1 MTRIKEFLKSFQF
14 ALRGLKYA
22 IKNEK
27 NFQNE
32 LVVALLAVCAMFY
45 FRVSRPEIIV
55 ISTMIIAVLVMEM
68 LNTIVERIID
78 ILKPGIHPYARL
90 IKDLMAASVLLISIL
105 ALIIGL
111 IIFIPYI
118 L

>member
-14 ALRGLKYA
+14 ALRGLRYA

-32 LVVALLAVCAMFY
+32 LVVAFLAICAMFY
-45 FRVSRPEIIV
+45 FRVSRPEVIV